1 MKQSQLDKFAEQAR
15 TDWKLLNF
23 LCTYTMF
30 EDAYIAFK
38 GWNLHG
44 YKEEGQFT
52 LHFES
57 IITTMF
63 RDKRNKPYPSNFVEV
78 WQGTNP
84 VGEYNLATGEWTDLF
99 VEIEND

>member
-1 MKQSQLDKFAEQAR
+1 MKQSQLDKLVEQAKK
-15 TDWKLLNF
+15 DWRLLNW
-23 LCTYTMF
+23 LCTYVMF

-57 IITTMF
+57 IVTTMF
-63 RDKRNKPYPSNFVEV
+63 RDKKNKPYPSNFVDIY
-78 WQGTNP
+78 QGTNP
-84 VGEYNLATGEWTDLF
+84 VGEYNLSADEWTDLF